1 MSGLKNNVPA
11 TMRKPL
17 EKAEVIL
24 PVLISQHY
32 GGDLNEA
39 IEFIA
44 GALNHQ
50 ERVTAVKEDGKT
62 DAPTFPVI
70 IDKVEV
76 LERRANGSLLGKK
89 AKIHYHDAK
98 DRDGKKEDIDTG
110 WTEYN
115 GTDASEYAAWQ
126 TSLANTLVDIAK
138 ANIGKECYMTKAYV
152 KGVKTK
158 YNDSGKVKFLANL
171 ESAGGKDSKSSNSD
185 RGESRGAARRS
196 SDEISV
202 QKFEDAIE
210 KVKDA
215 KDSQIDA
222 ALEDGKLLKAVVSAI
237 NLGGSKAANKV
248 LDEVMEVRG
257 EDVVTTGIE
266 DDFFDKSDNDL
277 LTASAWLIAITA

>member
-17 EKAEVIL
+17 ENAGVIL
-24 PVLISQHY
+24 PVVISQHY

-76 LERRANGSLLGKK
+76 VERRANGSLLGKK

-98 DRDGKKEDIDTG
+98 DRDGKAEDIDTG

-115 GTDASEYAAWQ
+115 GTDATEYGAWQ

-138 ANIGKECYMTKAYV
+138 ANIGKECFMTKAYV

-171 ESAGGKDSKSSNSD
+171 EAAGGKDSKTSGGD
-185 RGESRGAARRS
+185 RGEGRGAARRS
-196 SDEISV
+196 SNEV
-202 QKFEDAIE
+202 T
-210 KVKDA
+210 
-215 KDSQIDA
+215 IDA
-222 ALEDGKLLKAVVSAI
+222 FEKYVEGIEEATDDQVDSVLDNGKLIRQIVSAL
-237 NLGGSKAANKV
+237 NNGGSKAADEVLTIV
-248 LDEVMEVRG
+248 LDIHG
-257 EDVVTTGIE
+257 ENSVSKKIE
-266 DDFFDKSDNDL
+266 DKFFDESESNPVKAAARL
-277 LTASAWLIAITA
+277 VALTA

>member
-17 EKAEVIL
+17 ENAQVIL

-32 GGDLNEA
+32 DGDLNEA

-70 IDKVEV
+70 IDKVEF
-76 LERRANGSLLGKK
+76 LERQGNGSLLGKK
-89 AKIHYHDAK
+89 AKIHYHGAK
-98 DRDGKKEDIDTG
+98 DRDGKKEAIDTG

-115 GTDASEYAAWQ
+115 GTDSGEYSAWQ
-126 TSLANTLVDIAK
+126 TSLANTLVEIAE

-152 KGVKTK
+152 KGVKTQ

-171 ESAGGKDSKSSNSD
+171 EPAGGKSAKSSGGD
-185 RGESRGAARRS
+185 RSESRGSARRS
-196 SDEISV
+196 SDDVTIDA
-202 QKFEDAIE
+202 FEKHVE
-210 KVKDA
+210 GVKDA
-215 KDSQIDA
+215 TDKQLDA
-222 ALEDGKLLKAVVSAI
+222 ALDNGKLLKSVVSAL
-237 NLGGSKAANKV
+237 NTGGANAADAVFNVGLDTHGEKAVSTK
-248 LDEVMEVRG
+248 
-257 EDVVTTGIE
+257 IE
-266 DDFFDKSDNDL
+266 NDFFDEAENNLVKAAARL
-277 LTASAWLIAITA
+277 VAITA

>member
-17 EKAEVIL
+17 ENAGVIL
-24 PVLISQHY
+24 PVVISQHY

-115 GTDASEYAAWQ
+115 GTDSSEYGAWQ
-126 TSLANTLVDIAK
+126 TSLANTLVDVAK

-171 ESAGGKDSKSSNSD
+171 EAAGGKGDSSGNDRKSA
-185 RGESRGAARRS
+185 GASRRS
-196 SDEISV
+196 SAEV
-202 QKFEDAIE
+202 T
-210 KVKDA
+210 
-215 KDSQIDA
+215 IDA
-222 ALEDGKLLKAVVSAI
+222 FEQYVEGVKEASDAQVDAVLDNGKLLKSLVSAI
-237 NLGGSKAANKV
+237 NTGGSKAADDVLTVV
-248 LDEVMEVRG
+248 LDING
-257 EDVVTTGIE
+257 DKSVTKKIE
-266 DDFFDKSDNDL
+266 DDFFEEAETNLAKAAARL
-277 LTASAWLIAITA
+277 VAITA